1 MKIQIS
7 ILQESPP
14 PAREKTTCKAPS
26 LDDKIQ
32 YALDCIEV
40 DDNKEQ
46 AIAFLRKVYHATQ
59 KRHPYTDKDTARMDK
74 MASIF
79 NEYGITFDG

>member
-7 ILQESPP
+7 ILHDSPP
-14 PAREKTTCKAPS
+14 PPKEKMTCKAPS

-32 YALDCIEV
+32 YALDCIET
-40 DDNKEQ
+40 DENKEQ
-46 AIAFLRKVYHATQ
+46 AIKFLRKVYHATQ
-59 KRHPYTDKDTARMDK
+59 NKHPYTDKDTARMDK

-79 NEYGITFDG
+79 NEYGINFDG